1 MTISETLFEAY
12 AKAKGNVV
20 IRFNDTA
27 DTKEIRAAQPADY
40 LLVSDKGIS
49 FAEVKETKKTTFA
62 FSAVRPSQWLHADLV
77 TKKKQKYTFYLLS
90 LSDNKWYHVPAS
102 VLLTAKREGRKSI
115 KFEELKEYEVHER

>member
-27 DTKEIRAAQPADY
+27 DTKEIRASQPADY

-49 FAEVKETKKTTFA
+49 FAEVKETKQSTFSWGEMPC
-62 FSAVRPSQWLHADLV
+62 FS
-77 TKKKQKYTFYLLS
+77 
-90 LSDNKWYHVPAS
+90 
-102 VLLTAKREGRKSI
+102 
-115 KFEELKEYEVHER
+115 

>member
-1 MTISETLFEAY
+1 MIISETLFETY

-27 DTKEIRAAQPADY
+27 DTKEIRASQPADY

-49 FAEVKETKKTTFA
+49 FAEVKETKQSTFS
-62 FSAVRPSQWLHADLV
+62 FKAVRPSQWAYADLV

-115 KFEELKEYEVHER
+115 KFEELKDYER

>member
-1 MTISETLFEAY
+1 MTISQTLFEDY
-12 AKAKGNVV
+12 AKTKGNVV

-27 DTKEIRAAQPADY
+27 DTKEIRASQPADY

-49 FAEVKETKKTTFA
+49 FAEVKETKQSTFS
-62 FSAVRPSQWLHADLV
+62 FKAVRPSQWAYADLV

-115 KFEELKEYEVHER
+115 KFEELREYERK

>member
-12 AKAKGNVV
+12 AKDKGNVV

-27 DTKEIRAAQPADY
+27 DTKEIRSAQPADY
-40 LLVSDKGIS
+40 LLVSDKGVS
-49 FAEVKETKKTTFA
+49 FAEVKETKQSTFS
-62 FSAVRPSQWLHADLV
+62 FKAVRPSQWAYADLV

-115 KFEELKEYEVHER
+115 KFEELKEYEVSR